1 MSSSCATHL
10 KLRVLSTKATSGISK
25 PLFIAAALFLIL
37 TWGSAFTLNSVGVAH
52 MTPIWLVAMR
62 LMIGAVLL
70 IAYVKL
76 TGGNFPKMSDK
87 RWLWYFSL
95 GMTGMTIP
103 FFLVSTGQVNIDSGL
118 AAIIVGAMPIMTIIL
133 AHFFTDERLT
143 LMKSIGFFI
152 GFIGIVILFLPDNF
166 SLELISDW
174 QSQLLIVLGAFC
186 YAITTVAAK
195 RAPKT
200 PSSVG
205 AAMML
210 ICAAIVGFIWALF
223 TGLPETIPAM
233 PGLLSALGLGIGSTA
248 IATILYLYV
257 IDQTGPSALA
267 KINYFVPVASVIL
280 GVWLLNEPFTWRM
293 VISFFV
299 ILCGI
304 LIARIGQP
312 KTTNL

>member
-1 MSSSCATHL
+1 MTTQTAEGL
-10 KLRVLSTKATSGISK
+10 SK
-25 PLFIAAALFLIL
+25 PLFVAAALFLIL
-37 TWGSAFTLNSVGVAH
+37 TWGSAFTLNSVGVRY

-62 LMIGAVLL
+62 LLIGATFL
-70 IAYVKL
+70 IGYVQF
-76 TGGNFPKMSDK
+76 TGGKFPKLSDK
-87 RWLWYFSL
+87 RWLWYFTL
-95 GMTGMTIP
+95 GMTGMTLP
-103 FFLVSTGQVNIDSGL
+103 FFFISTGQVDVDSGL

-152 GFIGIVILFLPDNF
+152 GFIGIVILFLPENF

-186 YAITTVAAK
+186 YAVTTVAAK

-210 ICAAIVGFIWALF
+210 ICAAIVGLIWALF
-223 TGLPETIPAM
+223 TGIPETVPAM
-233 PGLLSALGLGIGSTA
+233 PGLLSAMGLGIGSTA
-248 IATILYLYV
+248 LATILYLYV
-257 IDQTGPSALA
+257 IDQTGPSVLA
-267 KINYFVPVASVIL
+267 KINYFVPVASVVL
-280 GVWLLNEPFTWRM
+280 GIWLLREPFSWRM

-312 KTTNL
+312 KTVSP